1 MYNRVS
7 FTLRPRRFHLFS
19 MSAVLSPHI
28 IYRHIMCMCFPTN
41 GEVCVCAAAY
51 VRRHDCGLLCC
62 WSSLCETASTR
73 FAVCNAMQT
82 SFQCRMQLSQT
93 GGVCCNY
100 QATARS
106 FFLFTSSRRDAFK
119 CNSQVATTARRA
131 RCLSA
136 QQLINAHTSCTGLFV
151 SKYRMLAGACG
162 SVQKNAP
169 GKINKFSACVCR
181 RERVFWK
188 RSSDRLSAPQEM
200 RYKIWYNFV
209 CEFRLKAELKAA
221 IWDKRGYFLW
231 RVEWKL

>member
-1 MYNRVS
+1 MKFFLNLLSGCISQSSTAAKWPTSALLRKIKVHRRSCHLGPSEERLTPRRCCRNMYNRVS

-136 QQLINAHTSCTGLFV
+136 QQLINAHTSTSCTGLFV

-162 SVQKNAP
+162 SVQKNAHP
-169 GKINKFSACVCR
+169 GK
-181 RERVFWK
+181 
-188 RSSDRLSAPQEM
+188 
-200 RYKIWYNFV
+200 
-209 CEFRLKAELKAA
+209 
-221 IWDKRGYFLW
+221 
-231 RVEWKL
+231 